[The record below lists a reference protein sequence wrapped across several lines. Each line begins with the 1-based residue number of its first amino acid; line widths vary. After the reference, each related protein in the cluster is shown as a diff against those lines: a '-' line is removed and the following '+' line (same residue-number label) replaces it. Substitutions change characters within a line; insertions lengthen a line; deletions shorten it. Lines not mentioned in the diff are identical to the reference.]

1 MNTENTI
8 IEVANPACF
17 LGAVGSS
24 LVLYHGTNRRIAN
37 LNMESFLTTKIEE
50 AVFFAENK
58 GGGMVYQFN
67 VKQDEVYRDI
77 GTPQAEWYLSVKK
90 LKPIRCWSV

>member
-1 MNTENTI
+1 MAKNNNI
-8 IEVANPACF
+8 PHLPA
-17 LGAVGSS
+17 LRKGDVGSS
-24 LVLYHGTNRRIAN
+24 LILYHGTNRRIAN
-37 LNMESFLTTKIEE
+37 LNVESFLTTKIEE

-67 VKQDEVYRDI
+67 VKQNEVYRDT